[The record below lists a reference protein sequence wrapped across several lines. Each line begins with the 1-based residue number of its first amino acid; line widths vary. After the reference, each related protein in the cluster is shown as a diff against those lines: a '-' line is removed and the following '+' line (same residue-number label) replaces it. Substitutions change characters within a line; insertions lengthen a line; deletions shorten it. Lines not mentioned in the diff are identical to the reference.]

1 MTVTSNGA
9 TEFSHLGIHVRS
21 LDVSLP
27 FYRDQLGMEVVAEW
41 VVTDPSTREVLDLPG
56 ATLNM
61 ALLRLPET
69 NAYMEIIEYQGVE
82 REPVNTYQ
90 ANPGTCHIA
99 MYVDDLDELYAR
111 LVALGNGTVSR
122 RVVPIVGGPLDGAKC
137 VYMMDPD
144 GIRVEFLQSD
154 KYLDT
159 TMRDA

>member
-1 MTVTSNGA
+1 MVNGA
-9 TEFSHLGIHVRS
+9 TEFSHLGIHVRE

-41 VVTDPSTREVLDLPG
+41 LVEDPSTREVLDLPE
-56 ATLNM
+56 ATLKM
-61 ALLRLPET
+61 ALLRLPGT
-69 NAYMEIIEYQGVE
+69 NAYMEIIEYQNVD
-82 REPVNTYQ
+82 RKPVDTYQ
-90 ANPGTCHIA
+90 ANPGTCHVA
-99 MYVDDLDELYAR
+99 MYVDDLDELYDR

-159 TMRDA
+159 TQREA